1 MSDGVITSLQNKTV
15 KHIAQLVKSAK
26 YRKENRLFT
35 IEGLRILKDCC
46 ENSVDFEILLLTKE
60 FSQKFFEESAV
71 LQKNAKQ
78 VLTVSEEVLAKISD
92 TQNPQGVLAVIK
104 MRDATASVIEKKGKY
119 IALENISDPSNLGAI
134 SRTAEALG
142 ISGIILSESGCDP
155 YSPKVMRASMGTLLR
170 MPVII
175 FKDFKNEL
183 INSGLSAYPCVVRNG
198 KRINTVEFKPGSVL
212 VIGNEANGL
221 SDDTAK
227 VGTPVTIPMKG
238 SAESLNAAAAAA
250 IAMWEL
256 MK

>member
-1 MSDGVITSLQNKTV
+1 M
-15 KHIAQLVKSAK
+15 
-26 YRKENRLFT
+26 
-35 IEGLRILKDCC
+35 
-46 ENSVDFEILLLTKE
+46 
-60 FSQKFFEESAV
+60 
-71 LQKNAKQ
+71 
-78 VLTVSEEVLAKISD
+78 
-92 TQNPQGVLAVIK
+92 
-104 MRDATASVIEKKGKY
+104 
-119 IALENISDPSNLGAI
+119 
-134 SRTAEALG
+134 G